1 MNQFSRG
8 QKGKLADLGS
18 GHVFNVDIEIAAN
31 GASVDVSCFGLD
43 ANDKLSDDRYMVFYN
58 QLASPEGAVR
68 LNQSPGRA
76 SFAVNL
82 DQLPASIAKLVFVAA
97 IDGAA
102 SMRTLGASSLT
113 LGSAL
118 RFPWSGADFGDEKAV
133 IVAELYRRDGQWR
146 FGAVGQGFAGGLSTL
161 LAHFGGAESGSSAKP
176 STPAPAPVAAPTPA
190 PAAPRVSLS
199 KITLDK
205 RGDKV
210 SLDKRAG
217 GGYGRIHVNL
227 NWNQAAIAPPPSP
240 ATPAPAA
247 AAKGSGLL
255 GRLTSIA
262 GDLANKAGEMANKA
276 QASRKGRSG
285 IDLDLGCMY
294 ELSDGRRGL
303 VQALG
308 NTFGDYERDPFI
320 QLDADDRTGAAANG
334 ENLFING
341 ERFDQIKRAVIFS
354 FIYEGAANWGV
365 TNGVVTITA
374 PGQAPVEVK
383 LDGGDRQI
391 MCAIALIENRG
402 GQLVITKLAEYFQ
415 QQGTTSAHELMDR
428 HFGFGMRWKTGSK

>member
-1 MNQFSRG
+1 MTTYSRG
-8 QKGKLADLGS
+8 QKGKLADLGT
-18 GHVFNVDIEIAAN
+18 GHAFNVDIDIAAN

-43 ANDKLSDDRYMVFYN
+43 AGDKLSDDRYMVFYN

-68 LNQSPGRA
+68 LDLSGSRA
-76 SFAVNL
+76 RFAVNL
-82 DQLPASIAKLVFVAA
+82 DALPATIAKLVFVAA

-102 SMRTLGASSLT
+102 TMRTLGASALS

-118 RFPWSGADFGDEKAV
+118 RFPWSGLDFGDEKAL

-146 FGAVGQGFAGGLSTL
+146 FGAVGQGFNGGLSAL
-161 LAHFGGAESGSSAKP
+161 LAHFGGTESS
-176 STPAPAPVAAPTPA
+176 PARPAAPVATPAPA

-210 SLDKRAG
+210 SLDKRPG
-217 GGYGRIHVNL
+217 QGYGRIHVNL
-227 NWNQAAIAPPPSP
+227 NWNQAAIAPPPPS
-240 ATPAPAA
+240 APPPSSAA
-247 AAKGSGLL
+247 RGG
-255 GRLTSIA
+255 GFFDRLANMA
-262 GDLANKAGEMANKA
+262 GDLANKAGDMANKA
-276 QASRKGRSG
+276 GAARKGRSG

-308 NTFGDYERDPFI
+308 NTFGDYEREPFI
-320 QLDADDRTGAAANG
+320 QLDADDRTGAALNG
-334 ENLFING
+334 ENLYING

-365 TNGVVTITA
+365 TNGVVTVSA

-415 QQGTTSAHELMDR
+415 QQGMTSAHELMDR